1 MEITLYKTRSDRK
14 SVTKSVTDGVT
25 RSVTLKGSYQV
36 ETPVFMLSRGDNEY
50 FNGYNYLYCKELNSW
65 YYAELTLMPGNMVQ
79 IACSI
84 DALMTHRDEI
94 YGLNCMIE
102 RQEFVFNPY
111 INDSMMPVSQGSIIE
126 AIDVGAVGDNSRTMY
141 LTCIGGIEA

>member
-14 SVTKSVTDGVT
+14 SVTKSVTDGIT

-36 ETPVFMLSRGDNEY
+36 ENPVFMLSRGENEY

-65 YYAELTLMPGNMVQ
+65 YYAEITLMPGNMVQ

-84 DALMTHRDEI
+84 DALMTHRAEI

-111 INDSMMPVSQGSIIE
+111 INDSMMPVSQGSIID
-126 AIDVGAVGDNSRTMY
+126 AVDVGVVGDSSRTMY
-141 LTCIGGIEA
+141 LTCIGGIEN